1 MSEPMLEPVDR
12 PGGSGAPALILALT
26 DPGRAAVEFGL
37 LLSALPL
44 RRALP
49 PGDGHPVLVLPG
61 LLAGDGSTLALRRVL
76 RDLGYR
82 VHGWR
87 LGRNL
92 GPTAEAVAGMGERL
106 DELHSRYRA
115 SISLIGWSLGGIYA
129 RAMARRRPDWIR
141 QVITLGSPFR
151 LGDESQSHATRAFN
165 RYSHLHVARTGLPLD
180 EETDALPVP
189 ATSIYSRHDGIVAW
203 QTCLDRPSPRAE
215 NIAVIGSHFGYGH
228 NPAVVWAIA
237 DRLAQPRGQWAP
249 FRPPAAL
256 QPLFPRPHTSPQRNV
271 ATDARIRRNP
281 A

>member
-1 MSEPMLEPVDR
+1 MVTRTDR
-12 PGGSGAPALILALT
+12 PSVSGAPPLGLSLT

-49 PGDGHPVLVLPG
+49 AGDGHPVLVLPG
-61 LLAGDGSTLALRRVL
+61 LLAGDGSTLPLRRIL

-106 DELHSRYRA
+106 DELHTRYRA
-115 SISLIGWSLGGIYA
+115 PISVIGWSLGGIYA

-141 QVITLGSPFR
+141 QVITLGTPFR
-151 LGDESQSHATRAFN
+151 LSHESQSHAIHAFN
-165 RYSHLHVARTGLPLD
+165 RYSHLHIERTALPLD
-180 EETDALPVP
+180 LETEALPVP
-189 ATSIYSRHDGIVAW
+189 ATSIYSRQDGIVAW
-203 QTCLDRPSPRAE
+203 QTCLDPPSPRAE
-215 NIAVIGSHFGYGH
+215 NVAVIGSHFGYGH
-228 NPAVVWAIA
+228 NPAVIWTIA
-237 DRLAQPRGQWAP
+237 DRLAQPRGVWAP

-256 QPLFPRPHTSPQRNV
+256 RPLFPRPDTPPERLSPSDPR
-271 ATDARIRRNP
+271 AHRDP